1 MCVCDKI
8 LKFLGEEGYV
18 FVMGDNRRDS
28 QDSRSYRIGLV
39 PVDDIKGKILM
50 RVYPFRKFG
59 LID

>member
-1 MCVCDKI
+1 M
-8 LKFLGEEGYV
+8 

-39 PVDDIKGKILM
+39 PEDDIKGKILM